1 MPEDFL
7 VCGLDEA
14 GRGPVV
20 GPMAIACAVF
30 DDTGRKKLAKL
41 RVRDSKKVSPKRR
54 AEIEPDIKK
63 AAKEWK
69 VMLVSPADIDRQ
81 RKTESLNVIEAK
93 AMARLLVALECQ
105 PSRILVD
112 AADSVAA
119 NFAAK
124 IAYCV
129 EECSPGFVLSELVA
143 EHKADDRHLE
153 VGAASILAKVARDH
167 AVDDLK
173 KELGDFGSGYPA
185 DEVTKTWLRNRIKNR
200 DGLTEH
206 VRRSWSTVSKGKQ
219 TSLGEF

>member
-1 MPEDFL
+1 MRVNLL
-7 VCGLDEA
+7 VAGLDEA

-30 DDTGRKKLAKL
+30 DDKGRRKLANLK
-41 RVRDSKKVSPKRR
+41 VRDSKKVSPKRR

-63 AAKEWK
+63 AAREWK
-69 VMLVSPADIDRQ
+69 VVLVSPADIDRQ
-81 RKTESLNVIEAK
+81 RKSESLNVIEAK

-105 PSRILVD
+105 PARILVD

-143 EHKADDRHLE
+143 EHKADDRFPE
-153 VGAASILAKVARDH
+153 VGAASILAKVARDQ
-167 AVDDLK
+167 AVEDLK

-185 DEVTKTWLRNRIKNR
+185 DEATKNWLRQRIQSG

-206 VRRSWSTVSKGKQ
+206 VRRSWSTISKGKQ
-219 TSLGEF
+219 TSLGDF